1 MAQAPGQN
9 WQALLF
15 TVVLHAG
22 FLGLVAVLAVPATP
36 TAALD
41 ARWPEAE
48 ANRFNLALRTRL
60 YQRGVSMIGCA
71 YVEGRL
77 LLRLLI
83 TNVSIDEGHVERFF
97 ADLVGAGRALAAE
110 WTAVT
115 SG

>member
-1 MAQAPGQN
+1 
-9 WQALLF
+9 
-15 TVVLHAG
+15 
-22 FLGLVAVLAVPATP
+22 
-36 TAALD
+36 
-41 ARWPEAE
+41 
-48 ANRFNLALRTRL
+48 
-60 YQRGVSMIGCA
+60 MIGCA